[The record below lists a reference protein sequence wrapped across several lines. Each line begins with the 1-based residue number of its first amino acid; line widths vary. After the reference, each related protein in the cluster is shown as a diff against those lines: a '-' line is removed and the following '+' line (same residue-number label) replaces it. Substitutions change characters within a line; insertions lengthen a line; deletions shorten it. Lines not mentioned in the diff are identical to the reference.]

1 MVERRLDAKW
11 SVIQMP
17 FEYRTTLPFEYR
29 TNGRHLVFY
38 VLVRYSNGPSSTR
51 TVSDHL
57 NTKPFEFQ
65 TSNVSGIQ
73 VVCIQIPTVFQ
84 TADVHGTL
92 ENKTAVLNVPRQSKR
107 KLWC

>member
-1 MVERRLDAKW
+1 MPIGPVFECHLNTGQQDHLNTGQMDATMF
-11 SVIQMP
+11 S
-17 FEYRTTLPFEYR
+17 FL
-29 TNGRHLVFY
+29 
-38 VLVRYSNGPSSTR
+38 LVRYSNGRSSTR